1 MWISGRL
8 ERRAVQMRYHSGR
21 GSSATH
27 LGEENQAVVVL
38 PAKELLSGEG
48 IGKAFRRLDKSFSLD
63 GGVTVYI
70 FEKMRDL
77 TDDECESLR
86 ERFHAAPLREH

>member
-1 MWISGRL
+1 
-8 ERRAVQMRYHSGR
+8 MR
-21 GSSATH
+21 
-27 LGEENQAVVVL
+27 
-38 PAKELLSGEG
+38 
-48 IGKAFRRLDKSFSLD
+48 KAFRRLDKSFSLD

-86 ERFHAAPLREH
+86 ERFHAAH